1 MEEHQRFDEEA
12 ATMPLGREQPGLE
25 TTAGQPRHHS
35 GSRATY
41 GRRRA
46 RPGETRPFLLTS
58 EFMGVLLAIVAVA
71 ITAAVMP
78 NLGARL
84 AWIVIAGLVV
94 GYTVSRGL
102 AKAGTASDA
111 VDPREQLFDREHGDE
126 PGRELSDAY
135 GPWGALGDYVGRMGT
150 RRQSE
155 TRPFFETSEFAAAAV
170 AIIAV
175 AITAA
180 VMPNLGARL
189 AWILIA
195 ALVVTYALSRGLA
208 KAGTASYSFD
218 PRERMLGEGGSTNGE
233 DVWLSSGRAGETRP
247 FLLTSEF
254 VGGVLAIVAVAIT
267 AAALNSLQA
276 PLAWIL
282 ITAIT
287 CGYVLSRGI
296 AKIGNTSRATDPR
309 EQLLERAAG
318 QNREQAAR

>member
-1 MEEHQRFDEEA
+1 MEEHERFDEEA
-12 ATMPLGREQPGLE
+12 ATMPLGREQTGLDPV
-25 TTAGQPRHHS
+25 AGQPRQPHYRTR
-35 GSRATY
+35 GNY
-41 GRRRA
+41 GRGPMQA
-46 RPGETRPFLLTS
+46 GETRPFLLTS
-58 EFMGVLLAIVAVA
+58 EFAGVLLAIIAVA

-102 AKAGTASDA
+102 AKAGTASNA
-111 VDPREQLFDREHGDE
+111 VDPRERLFDGDRDGE
-126 PGRELSDAY
+126 PAGGTTDGY
-135 GPWGALGDYVGRMGT
+135 GPWGALGDYVGRLGT
-150 RRQSE
+150 GRPTE
-155 TRPFFETSEFAAAAV
+155 TRPFFETSEFAGAAL

-180 VMPNLGARL
+180 VMSNVNARL

-195 ALVVTYALSRGLA
+195 ALVVTYAVSRGLA

-218 PRERMLGEGGSTNGE
+218 PRERLLGDGSTAGEG
-233 DVWLSSGRAGETRP
+233 VRPSSGRAGETRP

-254 VGGVLAIVAVAIT
+254 VGAVLAIVAVAIS
-267 AAALNSLQA
+267 AAALDSLNA
-276 PLAWIL
+276 PLAWIV

-296 AKIGNTSRATDPR
+296 AKIGNTSHAADPR
-309 EQLLERAAG
+309 EHLLDRV
-318 QNREQAAR
+318 QREEPATR